1 MYTHFEFT
9 IEKIL
14 IRFFYRFGD
23 QHPLV
28 EDDNITNH
36 CLDLCG
42 RTTSRWNPR
51 TQQVFIDCINRQT
64 LAFRESENDE
74 LNFWHKTMHS
84 MGWTTN
90 GYTLFVDEEKQE
102 AGCPRVPARR
112 AQLALP
118 TALELYDPSAVRPR
132 LARTTALPGAAYP
145 ATCT

>member
-28 EDDNITNH
+28 EDDNVTNH

-42 RTTSRWNPR
+42 RRTSGWNPR

-102 AGCPRVPARR
+102 ADRKAERR
-112 AQLALP
+112 KKAM
-118 TALELYDPSAVRPR
+118 
-132 LARTTALPGAAYP
+132 
-145 ATCT
+145 